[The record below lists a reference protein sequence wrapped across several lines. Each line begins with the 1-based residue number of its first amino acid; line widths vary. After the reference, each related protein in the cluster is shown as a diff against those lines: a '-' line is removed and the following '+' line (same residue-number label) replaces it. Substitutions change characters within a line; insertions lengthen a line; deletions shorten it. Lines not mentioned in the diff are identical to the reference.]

1 MIVDS
6 ARAMRVDHLLKE
18 GFVTIIELHP
28 LEHRKEHRK
37 QGGRVTEDAQR
48 LNIIDTALHL
58 QQYADIITITESTS
72 PAYSHS
78 TLETV
83 QMLKRHSAI
92 EVIPHLTLR
101 LYTPKN
107 VKVLIRECEGTGI
120 QSLFVVRGDGFAPRE
135 GSYVY
140 SSDMIEH
147 LLEINPGLSVGAA
160 CNPHAPKDQE
170 ITSVSAK
177 VQSGATY
184 LISQPVFSVEQ
195 YTDYVEWLRGNG
207 ITVPVIPGVM
217 PLKSGKTIE
226 FIEKNLKEITI
237 PEDVKELH
245 LNADDIR
252 ATCVAFNKELITGL
266 RGAGAPGIDLFSR
279 GDLGLTEEI
288 LKVTA
293 EEGENHIIK
302 SRVPSAPRQEVY

>member
-1 MIVDS
+1 MVDS
-6 ARAMRVDHLLKE
+6 TRVMRVDHLLKK
-18 GFVTIIELHP
+18 GFVTIIELHQ
-28 LEHRKEHRK
+28 LEHRK
-37 QGGRVTEDAQR
+37 QGDEVAEGAQR
-48 LNIIDTALHL
+48 LNIIDKAIHL

-78 TLETV
+78 TLKTV
-83 QMLKRHSAI
+83 QMLKWHSAI

-101 LYTPKN
+101 LYTPEN
-107 VKVLIRECEGTGI
+107 IRGLIRECEGAGI
-120 QSLFVVRGDGFAPRE
+120 ESLFVVRGDGFAPGK

-170 ITSVSAK
+170 IISVSAK
-177 VQSGATY
+177 VQSGASY

-195 YTDYVEWLRGNG
+195 YTDYVGWLRSNG
-207 ITVPVIPGVM
+207 IAVPVIPGVM

-226 FIEKNLKEITI
+226 FIGKNLKEITI
-237 PEDVKELH
+237 SEDVKELH
-245 LNADDIR
+245 LNAEDIR

-293 EEGENHIIK
+293 EGGENHITK
-302 SRVPSAPRQEVY
+302 SGARSAPRQEVY